1 MKNIKIIAF
10 LILVSLG
17 VNSCTSSQS
26 SPDGKEITQTG
37 QIAKDVTTSEFNDF
51 IKKGEGQLID
61 VRTPNEFESGNIA
74 PSTNIDFYSPG
85 FQDQLTKLDK
95 NKPVYLYCRSG
106 RRSGITMNLMK
117 DMGFIAVY
125 NLDGGIIEWQ
135 EQGLPIE
142 Q

>member
-1 MKNIKIIAF
+1 MRNIKIIAF

-17 VNSCTSSQS
+17 INSCTSSQS
-26 SPDGKEITQTG
+26 SPNGKEITQTG
-37 QIAKDVTTSEFNDF
+37 QIAKDVTVSEFNDF

-74 PSTNIDFYSPG
+74 SSTNIDFYSAG

-106 RRSGITMNLMK
+106 RRSGIAMNLMK
-117 DMGFIAVY
+117 DMGFISVY
-125 NLDGGIIEWQ
+125 NLDGGIIAWQ
-135 EQGLPIE
+135 EQGLPIA

>member
-1 MKNIKIIAF
+1 MRNIKIIAF

-17 VNSCTSSQS
+17 INSCTSSQS
-26 SPDGKEITQTG
+26 SPNGKEITQIG
-37 QIAKDVTTSEFNDF
+37 QIAKDVTVSEFNDF

-74 PSTNIDFYSPG
+74 SSANIDFYSAG

-106 RRSGITMNLMK
+106 RRSGIAMNLMK
-117 DMGFIAVY
+117 DMGFMAVY
-125 NLDGGIIEWQ
+125 NLDGGIIAWQ
-135 EQGLPIE
+135 EQGLPIA